1 MYREKFWITL
11 GFCPL
16 PLTLPL
22 NLFQQNLMNKNRSS
36 FFTRKIFTGLTL
48 AFFLQN
54 VTAQENQAPFIKLVN
69 PTKEKNTVNVARQ
82 FIIGSTCKTCTLT
95 INNLPV
101 KLYNTGGFAFEIKM
115 QGADSMFT
123 IMVTA
128 PGKKSITK
136 NVSYNFALPKPPEPV
151 VIFDIESIQT
161 FPEGNLVLMPGD
173 KIQFR
178 VKTLPG
184 VKVTGY
190 KNMPMYEMPVA
201 FTGGMKGIYQAEYT
215 ILSTDSFSSVKFPV
229 TLADVNG
236 QRMVKETS
244 NQFSVLSS
252 LASDVLLTKGR
263 LAYLE
268 YGLGKDR
275 LGGAKIGYLDSLVQL
290 KVIGKVGNDFKIQ
303 LAKNRIAYIPD
314 DLVTLMPK
322 GSFTPASLTG
332 SWSVYGDEKY
342 DYLNFSLS
350 ARLPYQSMQELNPSK
365 IIVDVFGATNNSNWI
380 SQLQTVKEIESVDY
394 EQISDDIFRIKI
406 QLKHAQHW
414 GHQVYYKGN
423 TLIIKIKQQPKDL
436 SLNKLIIAVD
446 AGHGGSNTGAGGP
459 TGSSEKN
466 LALAVSLKLQKVLQA
481 EGARVIMTR
490 SVEKLVDN
498 KERILLYRDS
508 VPDLLVSVHLNSSSD
523 PIGASGTSTHY
534 RYIGNKK
541 LNTFINLR
549 MQELGLKQ
557 YGVISSF
564 NFMLNSPTE
573 YPNVLV
579 ETLFL
584 SNPAEE
590 ALVMDENFQQQMAE
604 KILAGIKDF
613 LADAGK

>member
-1 MYREKFWITL
+1 MMRNILMIAAIFISSML
-11 GFCPL
+11 L
-16 PLTLPL
+16 
-22 NLFQQNLMNKNRSS
+22 QQIKS
-36 FFTRKIFTGLTL
+36 F
-48 AFFLQN
+48 
-54 VTAQENQAPFIKLVN
+54 AQINETPFIKLVN
-69 PTKEKNTVNVARQ
+69 GTREQNNVTAARQ
-82 FIIGSTCKTCTLT
+82 FIVGSTCKTCTLA
-95 INNLPV
+95 INGQPV
-101 KLYNTGGFAFEIKM
+101 KVYNTGGFAYEVILTPGDSTLEIK
-115 QGADSMFT
+115 AT
-123 IMVTA
+123 TA
-128 PGKKSITK
+128 GKKSIAK
-136 NVSYNFALPKPPEPV
+136 KISYNYQLPVAAEAVKTFE
-151 VIFDIESIQT
+151 IESIQT
-161 FPEGNLVLMPGD
+161 LPEGNLILMPGD
-173 KIQFR
+173 KIQLR
-178 VKTLPG
+178 VKALPG
-184 VKVTGY
+184 ATVTAF
-190 KNMPMYEMPVA
+190 KNMPLYEMPA
-201 FTGGMKGIYQAEYT
+201 INAGGIKGIYQGEYT
-215 ILSTDSFSSVKFPV
+215 VLSTDSFKSIRIPITLSDSGRRISRETKF
-229 TLADVNG
+229 
-236 QRMVKETS
+236 
-244 NQFSVLSS
+244 QFSVMSF
-252 LASDVLLTKGR
+252 LASDVLLTRGR
-263 LAYLE
+263 LAHLE
-268 YGLGKDR
+268 YGLGEDR

-290 KVIGKVGNDFKIQ
+290 KMIGKVGNNYKIQ

-342 DYLNFSLS
+342 DYVNLSLS

-380 SQLQTVKEIESVDY
+380 SQLQTAKEIESVDY
-394 EQISDDIFRIKI
+394 EQIADDIFRIKI
-406 QLKHAQHW
+406 QLKHAQLW

-436 SLNKLIIAVD
+436 SLNKLTIAVD
-446 AGHGGSNTGAGGP
+446 AGHGGSNIGAGGP
-459 TGSSEKN
+459 TGSLEKN

-481 EGARVIMTR
+481 DGARVIMTR

-498 KERILLYRDS
+498 KERILFYRDS

-523 PIGASGTSTHY
+523 PIRASGTSTHY
-534 RYIGNKK
+534 RYISNKK
-541 LNTFINLR
+541 INTVINLR

-590 ALVMDENFQQQMAE
+590 ALMLDENFQQQMAE